1 MALTEN
7 NNKEIFAQKS
17 RGILRALHQAEEYVE
32 ASAIV
37 SRDGLMVASLL
48 SAESD
53 ADRFGAMCASLLAL
67 ASKAATE
74 VDRGEL
80 RQVILDGT
88 KGPMLLTHIG
98 KFAVLAV
105 AARPAKTSLGKLI
118 METRAAAAKLAE
130 IGNAL

>member
-1 MALTEN
+1 MVLTEN
-7 NNKEIFAQKS
+7 KETFAQKS
-17 RGILRALHQAEEYVE
+17 RGILRTLHQTEEHIE

-37 SRDGLMVASLL
+37 SRDGLMVASQL
-48 SAESD
+48 SSGSD

-105 AARPAKTSLGKLI
+105 AARPAKANLGKLI